1 MLVQNVNSRNLD
13 ACDPWKKENNAYFP
27 FVIIG
32 STPPHPAA
40 IRLETLYKSTCYTE
54 RRET

>member
-1 MLVQNVNSRNLD
+1 MPVTHG
-13 ACDPWKKENNAYFP
+13 KKENNAYFP

-40 IRLETLYKSTCYTE
+40 IRLETLYKSNCYTE
-54 RRET
+54 RREI